1 MKRKGRIRTLL
12 RLVRRR
18 VYSSRTSCSRGV
30 RESWVVCVDEE
41 GVNSGAVVEGVD
53 AIVALI
59 GGSLRM
65 VR

>member
-1 MKRKGRIRTLL
+1 MQRAMKRKGRKRTLL

-18 VYSSRTSCSRGV
+18 VYSSSTSCSRGV

-59 GGSLRM
+59 GGS
-65 VR
+65 